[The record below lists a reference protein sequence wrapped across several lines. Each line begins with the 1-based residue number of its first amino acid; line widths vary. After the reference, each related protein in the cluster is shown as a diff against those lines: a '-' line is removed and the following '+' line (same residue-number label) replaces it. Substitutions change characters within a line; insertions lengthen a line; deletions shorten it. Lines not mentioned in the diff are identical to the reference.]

1 MKKFSIFVVVLC
13 LILFGIICYGVLSY
27 DSLVIDTKVYS
38 FIASNIMN
46 DELTLILKAIT
57 ELGGVAFTVL
67 AGVLIFMFCKK
78 NRWFITFDLVGVTLV
93 NQVIKH
99 IIRRPRPNVL
109 RLVEES
115 GYSFPS
121 GHSMVSM
128 AFYGIIIYLV
138 YKNVSNKYLKWILI
152 ILLSLLILS
161 IGFSRIYVGVH
172 YFTDVVGGFF
182 LALAYLIV
190 YIYIY
195 NILNI
200 KSCIAK
206 INFYVILLTF
216 TEVYMKMIP

>member
-13 LILFGIICYGVLSY
+13 LILFSIICYGVLSY

-38 FIASNIMN
+38 FITNNIMN
-46 DELTLILKAIT
+46 DGLTPIIKAIT

-78 NRWFITFDLVGVTLV
+78 NRWFITFDLVGATLV

-172 YFTDVVGGFF
+172 YFTDVAGGF
-182 LALAYLIV
+182 LLGLAYLI
-190 YIYIY
+190 IYINIY
-195 NILNI
+195 NKRIGKN
-200 KSCIAK
+200 
-206 INFYVILLTF
+206 
-216 TEVYMKMIP
+216 EE

>member
-1 MKKFSIFVVVLC
+1 MKKFNIFIVVLC
-13 LILFGIICYGVLSY
+13 LILFSVICYGVLSY

-38 FIASNIMN
+38 FIADNLMSDGI
-46 DELTLILKAIT
+46 TSVLKVIT

-78 NRWFITFDLVGVTLV
+78 IRWFVTFDLVGVTLI

-99 IIRRPRPNVL
+99 IVRRPRPNVL
-109 RLVEES
+109 RLVEED

-172 YFTDVVGGFF
+172 YFTDVPGGF
-182 LALAYLIV
+182 LLGLAYLI
-190 YIYIY
+190 IYINIY
-195 NILNI
+195 NKRIGKN
-200 KSCIAK
+200 
-206 INFYVILLTF
+206 
-216 TEVYMKMIP
+216 EE

>member
-13 LILFGIICYGVLSY
+13 LILFSVICYGVLSY

-38 FIASNIMN
+38 FIINNIMN
-46 DELTLILKAIT
+46 DGLTPILKAIT

-78 NRWFITFDLVGVTLV
+78 NRWFITIDLVEVTLV

-172 YFTDVVGGFF
+172 YFTDVAGGF
-182 LALAYLIV
+182 LLGLAYLI
-190 YIYIY
+190 IYINIY
-195 NILNI
+195 NKRIGKN
-200 KSCIAK
+200 
-206 INFYVILLTF
+206 
-216 TEVYMKMIP
+216 EE

>member
-1 MKKFSIFVVVLC
+1 MVVMKKFSIFVVVLC
-13 LILFGIICYGVLSY
+13 LILFSIICYGVLSY

-38 FIASNIMN
+38 FIINNIMN
-46 DELTLILKAIT
+46 DGLTPIIKAIT

-172 YFTDVVGGFF
+172 YFTDVAGGF
-182 LALAYLIV
+182 LLGLAYLI
-190 YIYIY
+190 IYINIY
-195 NILNI
+195 NKRIGKN
-200 KSCIAK
+200 
-206 INFYVILLTF
+206 
-216 TEVYMKMIP
+216 EE

>member
-13 LILFGIICYGVLSY
+13 LILFNIICYGVLSY

-38 FIASNIMN
+38 FITNNIMN
-46 DELTLILKAIT
+46 DGLTPILKAIT

-78 NRWFITFDLVGVTLV
+78 NRWFITIDLVGVTLV

-172 YFTDVVGGFF
+172 YFTDVAGGF
-182 LALAYLIV
+182 LLGLAYLI
-190 YIYIY
+190 IYINIY
-195 NILNI
+195 NKRIGKN
-200 KSCIAK
+200 
-206 INFYVILLTF
+206 
-216 TEVYMKMIP
+216 EE

>member
-13 LILFGIICYGVLSY
+13 LILFSIICYGVLSY

-38 FIASNIMN
+38 FIINNIMN
-46 DELTLILKAIT
+46 DGLTLILKAIT

-78 NRWFITFDLVGVTLV
+78 NRWFITIDLVGVTLV

-172 YFTDVVGGFF
+172 YFTDVAGGF
-182 LALAYLIV
+182 LLGLAYLI
-190 YIYIY
+190 IYINIY
-195 NILNI
+195 NKRIGKN
-200 KSCIAK
+200 
-206 INFYVILLTF
+206 
-216 TEVYMKMIP
+216 EE

>member
-38 FIASNIMN
+38 FITNNIMN
-46 DELTLILKAIT
+46 DGLTLILKAIT

-78 NRWFITFDLVGVTLV
+78 NRWFITIDLVGVTLV

-172 YFTDVVGGFF
+172 YFTDVAGGF
-182 LALAYLIV
+182 LLGLAYLI
-190 YIYIY
+190 IYINIY
-195 NILNI
+195 NKRIGKN
-200 KSCIAK
+200 
-206 INFYVILLTF
+206 
-216 TEVYMKMIP
+216 EE

>member
-13 LILFGIICYGVLSY
+13 LILFSIICYGVLSY

-38 FIASNIMN
+38 FITNNIMN
-46 DELTLILKAIT
+46 DGLTPIIKAIT
-57 ELGGVAFTVL
+57 ELSGVAFTVL

-78 NRWFITFDLVGVTLV
+78 NRWFITIDLVGVTLV

-172 YFTDVVGGFF
+172 YFTDVAGGF
-182 LALAYLIV
+182 LLGLAYLI
-190 YIYIY
+190 IYINIY
-195 NILNI
+195 NKRIGKN
-200 KSCIAK
+200 
-206 INFYVILLTF
+206 
-216 TEVYMKMIP
+216 EE

>member
-38 FIASNIMN
+38 FIINNIMN
-46 DELTLILKAIT
+46 DGLTPILKAIT

-78 NRWFITFDLVGVTLV
+78 NRWFITIDLVGVTLV

-161 IGFSRIYVGVH
+161 IG
-172 YFTDVVGGFF
+172 
-182 LALAYLIV
+182 L
-190 YIYIY
+190 
-195 NILNI
+195 
-200 KSCIAK
+200 
-206 INFYVILLTF
+206 
-216 TEVYMKMIP
+216 MII

>member
-13 LILFGIICYGVLSY
+13 LILFSIICYGVLSY

-38 FIASNIMN
+38 FIINNIMN
-46 DELTLILKAIT
+46 DGLTPILKAIT

-78 NRWFITFDLVGVTLV
+78 NRWFITIDLVGVTLV

-172 YFTDVVGGFF
+172 YFTDVAGGF
-182 LALAYLIV
+182 LMGLAYLI
-190 YIYIY
+190 IYINIY
-195 NILNI
+195 NKRIGKN
-200 KSCIAK
+200 
-206 INFYVILLTF
+206 
-216 TEVYMKMIP
+216 EE